1 MHFMLSKVYFLHLIF
16 PEVILYSYDWCFIS
30 SWNQVAV
37 LHWKWILTFT
47 ILMFVTVLTTNT
59 ETLLY

>member
-1 MHFMLSKVYFLHLIF
+1 VYFFHLIF
-16 PEVILYSYDWCFIS
+16 PEVILHSYDWCFIS